1 MVEYED
7 VLKAVIEREMEII
20 GRSLALRLADDTEGL
35 NIDVSISVED
45 VGESGKEILEKLVEK
60 YEDASGPVAAA
71 IIARAISD
79 AGGSELDLPEKIKEK
94 L

>member
-1 MVEYED
+1 MVEYEE

-35 NIDVSISVED
+35 NINVSVSVDD
-45 VGESGKEILEKLVEK
+45 VGDSGKEIMEKLVEK
-60 YEDASGPVAAA
+60 YEDASGPVASA
-71 IIARAISD
+71 IIARAIAD
-79 AGGSELDLPEKIKEK
+79 AGGKELDLPDKIQEK